1 MIAKILEV
9 FTEYIGI
16 ILCIHKVAGKK
27 IKINWKMLLDLICY
41 MVIAFSV
48 ESISFGKLIMFAYW
62 FVYIKIGVANVWKQ
76 AIKSFTITVCIIP
89 MIQLLIYAAIGEE
102 MLKIFNIYLVIIS
115 INTLIIIFFAVW
127 KEKYFLFLMI
137 LLLNLEEL

>member
-102 MLKIFNIYLVIIS
+102 MLKIFNIFGNYKYKY
-115 INTLIIIFFAVW
+115 INYNIFCSMERKIFSFFD
-127 KEKYFLFLMI
+127 EYCY
-137 LLLNLEEL
+137 